1 MLHSR
6 PAALFRASVASLLI
20 AQAAGARA
28 PTAFAFEVV
37 PRATPVHRSHIA
49 AWGCALA
56 GAGLVGASFPLT
68 ATADR
73 RYHAYLGETDP
84 EAIAGRWN
92 SCVRAD
98 RVASGS
104 LLVGEALIVT
114 GTWLGFVHRRR
125 ESRVALELEPT
136 RCALSCRF

>member
-1 MLHSR
+1 MLHLR

-20 AQAAGARA
+20 AQAAGACA
-28 PTAFAFEVV
+28 PAAFAFEVV
-37 PRATPVHRSHIA
+37 PRATPVHRSHLA

-68 ATADR
+68 TTADR

-84 EAIAGRWN
+84 AAITGRWN
-92 SCVRAD
+92 ACVRAD
-98 RVASGS
+98 RVATGS
-104 LLVGEALIVT
+104 LLVGETLLAA
-114 GTWLGFVHRRR
+114 GTWLGFVHRPH
-125 ESRVALELEPT
+125 ESRVALELDPT